1 MRQVPI
7 EQFKRNMAE
16 EIKDLPF
23 EVTRR
28 DKFLFYVTKRMVQG
42 EPLVETH
49 GSVVNHVVEPAR
61 LAKMATGIVNN
72 AEEAAEKLTEIINKK
87 KSVHQD
93 KADIPKVVTTP
104 KKKKKGS
111 HNVAERVAAVMVK
124 DLLKNGTY
132 IHPEETPWVNPLS
145 NTVLAPKK

>member
-1 MRQVPI
+1 MRQI
-7 EQFKRNMAE
+7 NIKELRANLSAE
-16 EIKDLPF
+16 LNNLPF
-23 EVTRR
+23 VITRKGEIIAEVGVHL
-28 DKFLFYVTKRMVQG
+28 KTKAVKKTESQPYCDIIGVHRI
-42 EPLVETH
+42 ETI
-49 GSVVNHVVEPAR
+49 
-61 LAKMATGIVNN
+61 K
-72 AEEAAEKLTEIINKK
+72 EKLTEIINKK

>member
-49 GSVVNHVVEPAR
+49 GSVVNHVVEPAKP
-61 LAKMATGIVNN
+61 AKMATGIVNN
-72 AEEAAEKLTEIINKK
+72 AEEAAEKLTEII
-87 KSVHQD
+87 
-93 KADIPKVVTTP
+93 
-104 KKKKKGS
+104 KKKKGTDNS
-111 HNVAERVAAVMVK
+111 ETDVAT
-124 DLLKNGTY
+124 GG
-132 IHPEETPWVNPLS
+132 IHFNPC
-145 NTVLAPKK
+145 PKPGKK